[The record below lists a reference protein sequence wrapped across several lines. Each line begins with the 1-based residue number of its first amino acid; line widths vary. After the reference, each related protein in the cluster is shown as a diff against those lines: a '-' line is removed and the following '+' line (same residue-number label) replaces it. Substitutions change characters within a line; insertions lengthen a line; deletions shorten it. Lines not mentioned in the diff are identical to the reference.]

1 MGIKNLLY
9 GAAVIAVS
17 ATVASVTTY
26 KVIEKSNISAV
37 KDVKSVDVPMQKA
50 AFARVAVPAER
61 VDLTE
66 AADRSVHA
74 VVHIKSTQNSKTQTI
89 RRAPD
94 IYDFFFGDG
103 MGI

>member
-1 MGIKNLLY
+1 MGIKSLLY
-9 GAAVIAVS
+9 GAAVLAVS

-26 KVIEKSNISAV
+26 KVIEKSDIVEV
-37 KDVKSVDVPMQKA
+37 KNANSVELPIQKA
-50 AFARVAVPAER
+50 AFASAAAPQQR

-74 VVHIKSTQNSKTQTI
+74 VVHIKSTQNGRTQTI
-89 RRAPD
+89 QRAPD

-103 MGI
+103 NG